1 MIDEPSWS
9 TARNSPSLSH
19 SIWRHLLR
27 GRGSWL
33 SRCAQKGGLAS
44 QPVTSRVGGAPIPT
58 GERDLDLRL
67 TLPVEDVEDAILPT
81 CRQDA
86 ALWLPGEQHRA
97 PGVVPG
103 FQRHKLLLRAR
114 KKAWH
119 AGQRARG
126 ADAERAAIRPGAGG
140 EAAHHDSQQRAASAE
155 PGSRLTCAVRGS
167 AATRPT
173 ARFGSA
179 SGEGTSADRLTSK
192 GHALKTS
199 VVREITLR
207 GINGRHASSALGWS
221 HTASLISWRF
231 V

>member
-44 QPVTSRVGGAPIPT
+44 QPITSRVGGAPIPT

-126 ADAERAAIRPGAGG
+126 AEAERAAIRPGAGG

-179 SGEGTSADRLTSK
+179 RGGHFSGQAFRRS
-192 GHALKTS
+192 
-199 VVREITLR
+199 
-207 GINGRHASSALGWS
+207 
-221 HTASLISWRF
+221 TASGLGGEPQ
-231 V
+231 